1 MRAMILA
8 AGRGER
14 MRPLTDH
21 TPKPLL
27 QVAGKALIVW
37 HLENLKRAGIEQVV
51 INTAW
56 LPEKFEQALGDGSD
70 YGVEITW
77 SKEPEGGLETAGGII
92 NALPHL
98 GEEPFILVN
107 GDIWCDF
114 DFRYLPQ
121 HISGLGHLVM
131 VDNPEHHPS
140 GDFSIHHGRVENTPG
155 LTFSGI
161 SVLSP
166 KLFDGAEVGFLKLRP
181 FFEKAMNKHSLTG
194 EHYTGFWTDVGTPKR
209 LTQLSDFLSGKHSE

>member
-1 MRAMILA
+1 MKAMILA

-27 QVAGKALIVW
+27 KVAGKELIVW
-37 HLENLKRAGIEQVV
+37 HLQNLKRAGIEQVV

-56 LPEKFEQALGDGSD
+56 LPEQFEQALGDGRD
-70 YGVEITW
+70 FGVQITW
-77 SKEPEGGLETAGGII
+77 SREPAGGLETAGGII

-98 GEEPFILVN
+98 GSEPFVLVN

-114 DFRYLPQ
+114 DFRNLPKA
-121 HISGLGHLVM
+121 ISGHGHLIM
-131 VDNPEHHPS
+131 VDNPGHNPD
-140 GDFSIHHGRVENTPG
+140 GDFSLQEGYVRRQPE

-161 SVLSP
+161 SVLHP
-166 KLFDGAEVGFLKLRP
+166 ALFTGSDGGFLKLRP
-181 FFEKAMNKHSLTG
+181 FFEQAIAHNSLTG
-194 EHYTGFWTDVGTPKR
+194 EHYTGFWTDVGTPER
-209 LTQLSDFLSGKHSE
+209 LAILDDFLSAEHLE

>member
-27 QVAGKALIVW
+27 KVAGKPLIVW

-56 LPEKFEQALGDGSD
+56 LPEQFEQALGDGSN
-70 YGVEITW
+70 YGVQITY
-77 SKEPEGGLETAGGII
+77 SKEPEGGLETAGGVI

-98 GEEPFILVN
+98 GDEPFVLVN

-114 DFRYLPQ
+114 DFRNLPKS
-121 HISGLGHLVM
+121 ITELGHLVM

-140 GDFSIHHGRVENTPG
+140 GDFSIRDSFIKSTPA

-161 SVLSP
+161 SILHP
-166 KLFDGAEVGFLKLRP
+166 KLFAGAEVGFLKLRP
-181 FFEKAMNKHSLTG
+181 FFEQAINKHSLTG
-194 EHYTGFWTDVGTPKR
+194 EHYQGFWTDVGTPER
-209 LTQLSDFLSGKHSE
+209 LAQLSSFLASDNSE